1 MEEHNLKEKKNW
13 LVIAVIHNFYSCA
26 GLLWALHWARVPWS
40 CDWLMQCFLFN
51 RSMFWTDWGHIPK
64 IERAT
69 LSGTQRVS
77 IVTSNLVWPFA
88 IDLDRRS
95 RLVFWVDRWLG
106 RVESVDYHGN
116 NRRILF
122 QQKGVSFYGVTFFS
136 FNLFTSASDWRTFWI
151 YKLKTNA
158 KGTFVSNINF
168 KNISKQLFGL
178 VSYDSFTQLP
188 GMHVN

>member
-1 MEEHNLKEKKNW
+1 
-13 LVIAVIHNFYSCA
+13 
-26 GLLWALHWARVPWS
+26 
-40 CDWLMQCFLFN
+40 
-51 RSMFWTDWGHIPK
+51 MFWTDWGHIPK

-77 IVTSNLVWPFA
+77 IVTSNLRWPFA

-95 RLVFWVDRWLG
+95 RLVFWVDRGLG

-116 NRRILF
+116 NRRLLF
-122 QQKGVSFYGVTFFS
+122 QQQGVSFYGVTFS
-136 FNLFTSASDWRTFWI
+136 SSNLFSSASDWRTFWI
-151 YKLKTNA
+151 YKVNA
-158 KGTFVSNINF
+158 NANGTFVSNVNF

-178 VSYDSFTQLP
+178 VSYDSFRQLP